1 MKSVLKQ
8 IKGKERNCPHYG
20 AGYNQRNGSS
30 VQRSGKWTIPKV
42 LWDAIENKAKG
53 KNMEAREPNF
63 VLDNIKAQIIKDYQR
78 ISRP

>member
-1 MKSVLKQ
+1 MGRGTINGTVAQFSAAASGLSRK
-8 IKGKERNCPHYG
+8 CYG
-20 AGYNQRNGSS
+20 
-30 VQRSGKWTIPKV
+30 
-42 LWDAIENKAKG
+42 DAIENKAKG